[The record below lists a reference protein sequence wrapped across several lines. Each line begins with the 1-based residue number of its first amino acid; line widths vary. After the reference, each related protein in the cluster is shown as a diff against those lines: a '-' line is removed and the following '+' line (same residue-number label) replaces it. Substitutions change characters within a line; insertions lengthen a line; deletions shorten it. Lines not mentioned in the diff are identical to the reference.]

1 VELPAGD
8 ATLMV
13 RTPSAEPGARG
24 GTTLALHAV
33 LRKKNGKAQEKDD
46 QISWFTLDPRVA
58 TVTADG
64 LVTAQDT
71 GRTAIVASY
80 KDHSADTLSLTVVPV
95 PVRSVKLAGPD
106 SIAVDDTVQV
116 TATALD
122 SADAPLVGRLV
133 AWTSRAPL
141 VASVDTAG
149 AVVALAPGLANIA
162 ADVEGVPSTDLPIRV
177 TLQPVATVTVEP
189 AAMTLPQFRRAAV
202 AAVARDRRGKV
213 LAGRTITW
221 ATSAP
226 DVAALTTA
234 ADSVVARDVGSAT
247 LTATAEGVSGSAAVT
262 VGNPVE
268 ARALWVT
275 RFEYTT
281 ASAVDFAKIAQIME
295 KAAQARFNVVYFQVR
310 TAGDALYYSDLEPCS
325 PRMCGTLGGPRP
337 SRDRWPSRCR
347 RPTSTASRCTR
358 G

>member
-1 VELPAGD
+1 VPRPPFPRAAHRAAPAAAAAALLALAACGDRGPLGPRGGPLTGKRVELPAGD

-162 ADVEGVPSTDLPIRV
+162 ADVEGVPSTDLP
-177 TLQPVATVTVEP
+177 
-189 AAMTLPQFRRAAV
+189 
-202 AAVARDRRGKV
+202 
-213 LAGRTITW
+213 
-221 ATSAP
+221 SA
-226 DVAALTTA
+226 
-234 ADSVVARDVGSAT
+234 
-247 LTATAEGVSGSAAVT
+247 
-262 VGNPVE
+262 
-268 ARALWVT
+268 
-275 RFEYTT
+275 
-281 ASAVDFAKIAQIME
+281 
-295 KAAQARFNVVYFQVR
+295 
-310 TAGDALYYSDLEPCS
+310 
-325 PRMCGTLGGPRP
+325 
-337 SRDRWPSRCR
+337 
-347 RPTSTASRCTR
+347 
-358 G
+358 